1 MSDALAA
8 ARPVLVRRGL
18 WLNYLT
24 LAYNT
29 VEAIVSLAAGLVA
42 GAWPSLASAWT
53 AGSR

>member
-1 MSDALAA
+1 MSNALAA
-8 ARPVLVRRGL
+8 ARPLLVRRGL

-29 VEAIVSLAAGLVA
+29 
-42 GAWPSLASAWT
+42 GAWRSSASGWT

>member
-8 ARPVLVRRGL
+8 ARPRLSAGSL
-18 WLNYLT
+18 LNYLT

-29 VEAIVSLAAGLVA
+29 VEAIVAIAAGLVA
-42 GAWPSLASAWT
+42 GAWRSSASGWT